1 MFTELPEF
9 PIWLWF
15 SKWPPKWRKIDLARI
30 SAKIDI
36 QGKHDVTSSSMTSKI
51 TTELHFQKGQG
62 WTRHCPSICSQ
73 LGFRTFGAL
82 LIFCILASHDKY
94 KHLWRTTGMSPLEGE
109 RHNSIYHFTLNCQST
124 IIFDNTRDLWL
135 CLCMYNSYFST
146 WCFGQAVTVFECLY
160 VKYLYYK

>member
-82 LIFCILASHDKY
+82 LIFCILASHEELFTCNIDTLHTSIQIQSPLGQNIMY
-94 KHLWRTTGMSPLEGE
+94 WNTSYTYINTTTGLS
-109 RHNSIYHFTLNCQST
+109 YCQ
-124 IIFDNTRDLWL
+124 IL
-135 CLCMYNSYFST
+135 
-146 WCFGQAVTVFECLY
+146 
-160 VKYLYYK
+160 